1 MSSDLFDRSQ
11 IRRNFS
17 RSAGSY
23 AAAAQLQTHVRDE
36 LLQSLAYRDDPGLA
50 LPSPHVVLDLGTG
63 LGEAAAAMLQRWPQA
78 QVVALDVALPMLRL
92 HASTARGWRL
102 RKPNTPQRICA
113 DARRLPLPD
122 ASVDVVFSNLCLQWI
137 DDLPAQLAELRR
149 VMKPQ
154 GMLLFT
160 SFGPATLRELH
171 DAFAMAD
178 TAPHVSPFAS
188 IAQLG
193 DALMLAG
200 FRDPVLDRDIYPEH
214 YPDLPALMR
223 HLRALGATNALTA
236 RRASLTGKSRFA
248 RAAQAY
254 EELREPEGLPVTW
267 EVISAMAWAP
277 QPGVPQRLGG
287 VEIAGFPAAAIPVRR
302 R

>member
-1 MSSDLFDRSQ
+1 MSSEVFDHRR

-17 RSAGSY
+17 RSAASY
-23 AAAAQLQTHVRDE
+23 AAVAQLQARVREE
-36 LLQSLAYRDDPGLA
+36 LLQSLTYRDDPGLA
-50 LPSPHVVLDLGTG
+50 LPPPQVVLDLGAG
-63 LGEAAAAMLQRWPQA
+63 LGEAAAAMQQRWPQA
-78 QVVALDVALPMLRL
+78 QTIALDWALPMLRL
-92 HASTARGWRL
+92 HAAAPRRWRL
-102 RKPNTPQRICA
+102 RKPNAPLRVCA

-137 DDLPAQLAELRR
+137 ADLPAQLAELRR

-160 SFGPATLRELH
+160 SFGPGTLRELR

-178 TAPHVSPFAS
+178 AAPHVSPFAS

-200 FRDPVLDRDIYPEH
+200 FRDPVLDRDTYPEH

-223 HLRALGATNALTA
+223 QLRALGATNALA
-236 RRASLTGKSRFA
+236 GRRASLTGKQRFT

-254 EELREPEGLPVTW
+254 EALREPAGLPVMW

-277 QPGVPQRLGG
+277 QPGVPQRVGG
-287 VEIAGFPAAAIPVRR
+287 VEIAGFPASGIPIRR